1 MQYQITNLASWAYN
15 NQDPEALLEGV
26 ATREVVHYLASA
38 DFDDLMSRGR
48 AVAGDI
54 LRRNMQA
61 EADKLDL
68 GASVIFVGLEDIHP
82 PSKVAKYFENVVG
95 AAETREAWILQSQA
109 YAISTNAWAGA
120 ESSNRVWRAEAD
132 QHRAITNATARAML
146 FTNQALAYAA
156 APGANGVYE
165 QRARLEALVEGS
177 RQTRKYILI
186 TTNTPDILIF
196 NLEDKIR
203 PDLLDQ
209 LSAPKK

>member
-1 MQYQITNLASWAYN
+1 
-15 NQDPEALLEGV
+15 
-26 ATREVVHYLASA
+26 
-38 DFDDLMSRGR
+38 
-48 AVAGDI
+48 
-54 LRRNMQA
+54 
-61 EADKLDL
+61 
-68 GASVIFVGLEDIHP
+68 
-82 PSKVAKYFENVVG
+82 
-95 AAETREAWILQSQA
+95 
-109 YAISTNAWAGA
+109 
-120 ESSNRVWRAEAD
+120 
-132 QHRAITNATARAML
+132 ML